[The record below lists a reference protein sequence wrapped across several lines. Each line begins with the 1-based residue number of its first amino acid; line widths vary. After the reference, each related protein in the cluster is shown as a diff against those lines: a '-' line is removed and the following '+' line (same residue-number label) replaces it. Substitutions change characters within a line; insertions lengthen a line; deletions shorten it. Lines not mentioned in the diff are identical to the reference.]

1 MSVRSSRQQ
10 RVLKSEWVSHLVDII
25 LPHYN
30 VLVYIIHIIN
40 GTVFSEATTSNR
52 FRKYIDIMHQKWVAY
67 LHL

>member
-25 LPHYN
+25 LPHIDN
-30 VLVYIIHIIN
+30 TILN
-40 GTVFSEATTSNR
+40 EATTSSQ
-52 FRKYIDIMHQKWVAY
+52 FRNYKYIDSMHQKWVAY